1 MSGELLG
8 VAYVERSVID
18 LNGAGRVTLL
28 RGMRINP
35 NSNKEV
41 YRRSALSA
49 AVSGQDDD
57 FLPKYEGVADM
68 LFRAIVLRS
77 LMYGT
82 MGLIVNCPK
91 NEADEQFYAKH
102 MGHAIR
108 FTKDGRKVFCLL
120 GADRWPIVA
129 SEFNRHLTRGRG
141 DPAASVIA
149 QGTTDAAVSAS
160 NSNVAVG
167 QAEQNGAKQTSTP
180 PVAVIPDVKLEK
192 KEDENVVMEDLKKDK
207 GEVKGD
213 AELLESESE
222 RKRQKM
228 CADVSTSSSSE
239 TKAFI

>member
-1 MSGELLG
+1 
-8 VAYVERSVID
+8 VAYVERSVTD

-82 MGLIVNCPK
+82 MGLMVNCPK

-129 SEFNRHLTRGRG
+129 NEFNRHLTRGRAG

-149 QGTTDAAVSAS
+149 QGTTDAAEPAG
-160 NSNVAVG
+160 NSTVAVG
-167 QAEQNGAKQTSTP
+167 QAEQNGAKQNPAP
-180 PVAVIPDVKLEK
+180 PVAVIPDVKVEK
-192 KEDENVVMEDLKKDK
+192 KEDEDVVMEDQKGDK

-228 CADVSTSSSSE
+228 CANV
-239 TKAFI
+239 